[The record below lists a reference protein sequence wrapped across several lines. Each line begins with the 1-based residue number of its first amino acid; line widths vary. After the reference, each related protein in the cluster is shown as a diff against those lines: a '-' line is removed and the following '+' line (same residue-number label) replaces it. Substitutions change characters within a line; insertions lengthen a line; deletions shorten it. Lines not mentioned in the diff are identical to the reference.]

1 MGADFDLTLNQTSV
15 EKYIQQVKEI
25 QHYSE
30 VICSPAVKNK

>member
-1 MGADFDLTLNQTSV
+1 MRTDFDVTLDQISV

-25 QHYSE
+25 QHYSK